1 MCRMLGVL
9 SAKPFPIRKWLLDA
23 NPGLLGLSLR
33 GKNAPHRDGLGYA
46 FRDPKGRWHLFRFG
60 PKALLEAEIPGPV
73 DREATVLLAHAR
85 KSSPEFASFRGGLY
99 AHPFFYDGIFLCH
112 NGTVRDI
119 ERLGLSHGT
128 DSQRLLF
135 WLSKQWKPRTPERLE
150 DCFRELLGTISDFSA
165 LNLLLS
171 DGENL
176 YALCA
181 FRANPEYFTLWFQK
195 GVDFVAVAS
204 EPADGEGGWIPMEN
218 GELLVIHPDL
228 SITRL
233 RVLDSSEVRSVSPR
247 EGKKELE

>member
-1 MCRMLGVL
+1 MCRMLAVL
-9 SAKPFPIRKWLLDA
+9 SVKPFPIRKWLLDA

-46 FRDPKGRWHLFRFG
+46 FRDPQGRWRLFRFG

-73 DREATVLLAHAR
+73 DREGTGAFGLMPENPRRSSRAFGAAFTPTLSSTTVSSFATTELCGI
-85 KSSPEFASFRGGLY
+85 SSAWDLPTERIPNAFSFGFLSGGSRG
-99 AHPFFYDGIFLCH
+99 
-112 NGTVRDI
+112 R
-119 ERLGLSHGT
+119 
-128 DSQRLLF
+128 
-135 WLSKQWKPRTPERLE
+135 PERLE

-181 FRANPEYFTLWFQK
+181 FRANPEYFTLWFRT
-195 GVDFVAVAS
+195 GTDFVAVAS
-204 EPADGEGGWIPMEN
+204 EPADEEGGWIPTEN
-218 GELLVIHPDL
+218 GELLGIHPDL

-233 RVLDSSEVRSVSPR
+233 RVLDSSEVRSVFSG
-247 EGKKELE
+247 EGEKD